1 MQSCSAV
8 NRIIGILSNFCR
20 KIDITQPTYFVN
32 NEMGWK
38 IFCVKREAGT
48 HQWMMRSWKCDE
60 QKVQFFHPEMG
71 QVKAESRE
79 EKAEINPIGAGEPN
93 VPALFSEA
101 YFSVKKV
108 SGLS

>member
-1 MQSCSAV
+1 M
-8 NRIIGILSNFCR
+8 
-20 KIDITQPTYFVN
+20 
-32 NEMGWK
+32 
-38 IFCVKREAGT
+38 EAGT

-93 VPALFSEA
+93 SED
-101 YFSVKKV
+101 YISTKKV
-108 SGLS
+108 VWRSEIS